1 MYKGT
6 PIHIYLLRHYFEGIS
21 IAYHFSFLLFLLWV
35 MLLRTR
41 SEKINKTFI
50 RVVGVYVLVY
60 GFIILYYGPRLLN
73 DEL

>member
-1 MYKGT
+1 
-6 PIHIYLLRHYFEGIS
+6 
-21 IAYHFSFLLFLLWV
+21 LLWV